1 MLRLK
6 YIEMYGFKSFAE
18 KTRLNFDRDFVA
30 VVGPNGSGKSNISD
44 AVRWVLGEM
53 SAKTLRGEKM
63 EDVIFAGTSKKKA
76 MNMAMV
82 TLALDNSESDID
94 LPYEEVHISRK
105 VFRSGES
112 QYFINKNK
120 VRRKDVRELFFDTG
134 IGQEG
139 YSLIGQ
145 GRIEDILSSQSED
158 RRRIFDEAAGIA
170 KYKYKK
176 DEAQR
181 RLDKTEENLEIFTTD
196 LRGKIQEEKILK
208 KQAENARKGLELSR
222 ELEVNELS
230 LLKNDLDKIVRD
242 DGDLSGE
249 KERLEADFKEQ
260 TELLNRANELLAP
273 YNSKL
278 NDMVTRKSQLETD
291 REKIRTGIQKAEKDL
306 SVKNEQV
313 FFYKKDLERLE
324 KSYSDREAEIEKLTI
339 DKKLAEDNL
348 ESNKKSLN
356 DLKEK
361 LNALSRIEDNDQ
373 ITNDLSNL
381 SAEKDKLN
389 EALNFLEFEKTRTIK
404 ADQALLA
411 HQDETR
417 KEREIKAR
425 ELQDFKSKFDSLTT
439 DQEKIVKDIEKYNQ
453 SKEDN
458 KLEAQAVNDKIS
470 EIESGRRDKERKS
483 AEVSSELKFLQSLL
497 ESHEGYNRPVKELLK
512 IADRDGNIGS
522 RMLGSLAD
530 MIRVKPGYEKAVDVA
545 LGGALQNIVVRNKDD
560 AKFLINLIKSK
571 NIGRITFLPLD
582 SIEGSRPVQVK
593 EKEVICSAVEALEYD
608 DKLSPIVDHFLAN
621 TVLVEDLNSAVRLS
635 DKSIRSVR
643 IVSLDGDVINSW
655 GSMVGGSIS
664 RRREASLLNRKTRIK
679 DLEKDLTSINEQL
692 IKLESLR
699 KDELAS
705 LAALVRENEDYD
717 KKISE
722 ARIDLDQN
730 KDGLA
735 ELSVSIN
742 MAQELIRNLDIT
754 LARKSA
760 YSQDEFDEKKK
771 LLEDKIKANDKKHLE
786 FVKKLEAGKLEA
798 GRRDKER
805 SIIAERI
812 SYIERDLNL
821 AENTYNELSEQLDQ
835 SKITQDQESR
845 EKEDLVKKIGEN
857 EEFIKDAEAR
867 LKNGQVEIKNL
878 ELAAG
883 KLESDEGALRKKLE
897 KQLNI
902 KEKSSALKSELENQ
916 IYRINLKIERERER
930 RGELIDN
937 YLSQYDISMEELDFK
952 LEKLDPIK
960 TTRSKVIEI
969 KQELSAIGFFNYD
982 SIEEYEKLSEEM
994 DFLRKQIGDLRSSKE
1009 DILEMIEDLDKTM
1022 ESLFQDSFKKI
1033 NQEYNR
1039 IFKILFNGGHAR
1051 LTLDSEDILSAGID
1065 IEAQPPGKKLE
1076 SLALLSG
1083 GERSMTAL
1091 ALLFA
1096 IFSIHPTPFCILDE
1110 IDASLDEA
1118 NIGRYVNYLQTLTES
1133 TQFIIITHRKTTME
1147 LADTLYGIT
1156 MEEGTSKAIFL
1167 EIEELEES
1175 LIN

>member
-53 SAKTLRGEKM
+53 SAKTLRGDKM
-63 EDVIFAGTSKKKA
+63 EDVIFAGTSQKKA
-76 MNMAMV
+76 MNMSMV
-82 TLALDNSESDID
+82 TLALDNSEGDID

-158 RRRIFDEAAGIA
+158 RRKIFDEAAGIA

-196 LRGKIQEEKILK
+196 LRGKVQEEKILK
-208 KQAENARKGLELSR
+208 RQAENARKGLELSR
-222 ELEVNELS
+222 ALEINELS
-230 LLKNDLDKIVRD
+230 LLKNDLDKIRESD
-242 DGDLSGE
+242 LDLSGE
-249 KERLEADFKEQ
+249 KERLEADLKEQ
-260 TELLNRANELLAP
+260 SDLLDRANELLAP

-278 NDMVTRKSQLETD
+278 EDMVNRK
-291 REKIRTGIQKAEKDL
+291 RELIGERERIRNRIQKAEKDL
-306 SVKNEQV
+306 SVKKEQV
-313 FFYKKDLERLE
+313 FFYRKDLERLE
-324 KSYSDREAEIEKLTI
+324 KSCKDRKADI
-339 DKKLAEDNL
+339 DKLRNEKTKAEESL
-348 ESNKKSLN
+348 ETNKKSLD
-356 DLKEK
+356 DLREKFQALSQIEDSEQINNELDDLVKEK
-361 LNALSRIEDNDQ
+361 ER
-373 ITNDLSNL
+373 
-381 SAEKDKLN
+381 LN
-389 EALNFLEFEKTRTIK
+389 EALNFLEFEKDRTLK

-411 HQDETR
+411 RQNETR
-417 KEREIKAR
+417 KERDAKTGEVEAY
-425 ELQDFKSKFDSLTT
+425 KSEFDSLDSDT
-439 DQEKIVKDIEKYNQ
+439 EKVLKTIEKYNQ
-453 SKEDN
+453 AKEEN
-458 KLEAQAVNDKIS
+458 KEEAGSLNEKIS
-470 EIESGRRDKERKS
+470 GIDKDQRDKERQS
-483 AEVSSELKFLQSLL
+483 AQVSSELRLLQSLL

-512 IADRDGNIGS
+512 IADKDRNIGG

-530 MIRVKPGYEKAVDVA
+530 MINVKQGYEKAIDVA

-560 AKFLINLIKSK
+560 AKFLIKLIKSK

-582 SIEGSRPVQVK
+582 SIEGSKPVRLN
-593 EKEVICSAVEALEYD
+593 EKEVICSAVDALEYD
-608 DKLSPIVDHFLAN
+608 DKLSPIVEHFLAN
-621 TVLVEDLNSAVRLS
+621 TLIVEDLDKAVKLS
-635 DKSIRSVR
+635 DKKTRPVR

-664 RRREASLLNRKTRIK
+664 RRRDASLINRKTRIK
-679 DLEKDLTSINEQL
+679 ELEK
-692 IKLESLR
+692 
-699 KDELAS
+699 S
-705 LAALVRENEDYD
+705 LALIEDQINQLETGRKECLDRLKKLVLDNEDYD
-717 KKISE
+717 KKIDL
-722 ARIDLDQN
+722 ARKSLDEN
-730 KDGLA
+730 KDRLA
-735 ELSVSIN
+735 ELSLSIS
-742 MAQELIRNLDIT
+742 MGQEFIRNLDLT
-754 LARKSA
+754 LAQKVA
-760 YSQDEFDEKKK
+760 YSPEEFSEKKEGLEKKIKDNDEKQ
-771 LLEDKIKANDKKHLE
+771 LELI
-786 FVKKLEAGKLEA
+786 KKLEAGKLEA

-805 SIIAERI
+805 SIIEERI
-812 SYIERDLNL
+812 SYAQRDLNL
-821 AENTYNELSEQLDQ
+821 TENTFNEISEQLDQ
-835 SKITQDQESR
+835 TLITYDQDNR
-845 EKEDLVKKIGEN
+845 EKNDLVGKIGEN
-857 EEFIKDAEAR
+857 EKFIEEAEAT
-867 LKNGQVEIKNL
+867 LEKGKLEIKNL
-878 ELAAG
+878 EQASG
-883 KLESDEGALRKKLE
+883 QLETDESSLRQKLE
-897 KQLNI
+897 KQLTI
-902 KEKSSALKSELENQ
+902 KEKSSALKGELENQ
-916 IYRINLKIERERER
+916 LYRINLKIDRDRERK
-930 RGELIDN
+930 GELIDN

-952 LEKLDPIK
+952 LEKLEPIK
-960 TTRSKVIEI
+960 TSRSKVIEI
-969 KQELSAIGFFNYD
+969 KQDLSAIGFFNYE

-1009 DILEMIEDLDKTM
+1009 DILEMIEDLDRTM

-1033 NQEYNR
+1033 NKEYNR
-1039 IFKILFNGGHAR
+1039 IFKILFDGGHAR

-1156 MEEGTSKAIFL
+1156 MEEGTSKAIYL
-1167 EIEELEES
+1167 EVDELEES
-1175 LIN
+1175 LIE